1 MIIVICFVLGI
12 IFMHFLTSSNPPTHP
27 PTHPILVPKMC
38 MLFLICLDLYIALNA
53 VIYSC
58 KIYIAMD
65 EIDLLVSKKKK
76 KQVLK
81 FAAPLT

>member
-1 MIIVICFVLGI
+1 
-12 IFMHFLTSSNPPTHP
+12 MHIPNPPT
-27 PTHPILVPKMC
+27 PTHPILVPKIC

-58 KIYIAMD
+58 KIYIVMD

-81 FAAPLT
+81 FVAPLT

>member
-1 MIIVICFVLGI
+1 MIIMMWKYFYAY
-12 IFMHFLTSSNPPTHP
+12 SRPPQPPPTP
-27 PTHPILVPKMC
+27 FLVPKMC

-58 KIYIAMD
+58 KIYLVMD

-81 FAAPLT
+81 FVAPLT